1 MNMNGGCAVKRNET
15 DQKEILRLR
24 AVELAKVASK
34 AAAVQQSEAFLELS
48 IMGMR
53 YAVILDKV
61 DVVGK
66 VDEVFV
72 VPQTPPHI
80 TGVIRR
86 RGQPI
91 ALVSL
96 RHFFYPNTRGIA
108 DADYAVVVVAQGKR
122 FALQV
127 EEIEGVCQLEKSA
140 LAPPSDT
147 LTSEQIPYISAVTT
161 DGLAVIDLDRLVQ
174 SETFVIA

>member
-1 MNMNGGCAVKRNET
+1 MSINGECVVNRRGN
-15 DQKEILRLR
+15 DQKELLHER
-24 AVELAKVASK
+24 AVELAKTSSK
-34 AAAVQQSEAFLELS
+34 AAGVQQFEAFLEVS
-48 IMGMR
+48 IMGLR
-53 YAVILDKV
+53 YAVILNNV

-72 VPQTPPHI
+72 VPMTPPHI

-91 ALVSL
+91 ALISL
-96 RHFFYPNTRGIA
+96 RHFFYPHTRGIA

-127 EEIEGVCQLEKSA
+127 EEIEGVRQLDKSA
-140 LAPPSDT
+140 LVPPSDT

-174 SETFVIA
+174 AEVFVIA